1 MDRNGWI
8 KLWAPLRR
16 PSFRHARVVPLIL
29 ALVGAVIGSAE
40 AQVNDRLAKRW
51 VGSRNSGTLHLDFY
65 GDTMLVV
72 NDRHVASYSVS
83 NDSLVVAGDTSFA
96 AHFRFAL
103 DKWLILQT
111 EDGAVITMSEQAR
124 LARPLRGQW
133 IGAALGSDSRIELRL
148 SNAGTARWRR
158 LPTGNWTH
166 GEWDRFTRV
175 ITFTWLPDST
185 EWTARYD
192 PGGNS
197 LLFDET
203 IPGEGTVILR
213 RVFRRGSN

>member
-1 MDRNGWI
+1 M
-8 KLWAPLRR
+8 RR
-16 PSFRHARVVPLIL
+16 HFFRCARYVPPTL
-29 ALVGAVIGSAE
+29 ALLVALAGSAE
-40 AQVNDRLAKRW
+40 AQVNERLAKRW
-51 VGSRNSGTLHLDFY
+51 VGATANGTLHLDFY
-65 GDTMLVV
+65 SDTMLVV
-72 NDRHVASYSVS
+72 NDRHVATYSLR
-83 NDSLVVAGDTSFA
+83 NDSLVVVGDTAFS

-103 DKWLILQT
+103 DRWLILQT

-124 LARPLRGQW
+124 LARPLRGEW
-133 IGAALGSDSRIELRL
+133 IGSTLGSASRIVLILRDD
-148 SNAGTARWRR
+148 GTARWRQ
-158 LPTGNWTH
+158 LPNGSWTD

-213 RVFRRGSN
+213 RVFRRGSD